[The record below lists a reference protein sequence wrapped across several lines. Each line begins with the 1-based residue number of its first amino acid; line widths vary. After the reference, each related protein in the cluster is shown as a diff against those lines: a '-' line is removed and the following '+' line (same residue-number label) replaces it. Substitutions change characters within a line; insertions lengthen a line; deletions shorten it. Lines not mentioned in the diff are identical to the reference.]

1 MEEIL
6 QGRSALFQGRIERP
20 ALVTAWMN
28 LEAIMLREVNQAQK
42 EELTHLWNEKEKKK
56 RKKKV
61 EFIETEKNGDC
72 QGLEGGGSFW
82 SKGAN
87 LQTSDGS
94 GV

>member
-1 MEEIL
+1 
-6 QGRSALFQGRIERP
+6 
-20 ALVTAWMN
+20 MN

-42 EELTHLWNEKEKKK
+42 EELTHLWDEKE
-56 RKKKV
+56 KV

-87 LQTSDGS
+87 LQTSDSS